1 MEKDFRRILY
11 DASISMGIT
20 LTDREFAMFSI
31 YYRELL
37 VWNEKINLV
46 STKSVSDIPIKHF
59 IDSLT
64 PLPFM
69 INTYA
74 TILDIGAGAGFP
86 GIPLKIVAPSLKV
99 FLLESSRKKASFLKH
114 RIRIRILDEIKVIHN
129 RAENIMTDDAYRE
142 RFDIVISRAALK
154 LPALLRISAFFL
166 ADDGMVMAMKGNNVE
181 DEMKDAHNISDAA
194 GLAFMSCHEIHLPG
208 GHDIRKIVT
217 FKKVR
222 PTNERAK

>member
-1 MEKDFRRILY
+1 MEKDLHRILSG
-11 DASISMGIT
+11 ASISMGIT
-20 LTDREFAMFSI
+20 LTDRELALFSI
-31 YYRELL
+31 YYSELI

-46 STKSVSDIPIKHF
+46 SAKSASDIPIKHF
-59 IDSLT
+59 LDSLT

-69 INTYA
+69 INTSA

-86 GIPLKIVAPSLKV
+86 GIPLKIAAPSLKV
-99 FLLESSRKKASFLKH
+99 FLLESSRKKVSFLKH
-114 RIRIRILDEIKVIHN
+114 IIRTLNLDEITVIHN

-166 ADDGMVMAMKGNNVE
+166 ADEGSVMAMKGKNMA
-181 DEMKDAHNISDAA
+181 DEMNDAREISGSL

-222 PTNERAK
+222 RTKERAK